1 MGETALV
8 TVGSTLFD
16 ALIRAVDS
24 LEVAQTLKERGYS
37 KLIIQLGNGNHLP
50 STLLPA
56 GCGSGAGSGKAENGL
71 LVEWFRF
78 APTLAKH
85 IETASLVISH
95 AGSAS
100 TFESLRA
107 GKSLVSVPNPK
118 LMANHQQELAEELA
132 AQRFCIFSTPA
143 DLPKTL
149 MTMDLKCLR
158 PYSGGDPANVANAID
173 RIISATP
180 ERSQRISV
188 QRRYTVSLLGIGL
201 FLASTLLTWRWQH

>member
-24 LEVAQTLKERGYS
+24 LEVAEALKDRGYS

-50 STLLPA
+50 STLLLA
-56 GCGSGAGSGKAENGL
+56 GRGSDAGSGQAENGL

-78 APTLAKH
+78 TPTLAKH

-107 GKSLVSVPNPK
+107 GKALVSVPNPK

-132 AQRFCIFSTPA
+132 AQRFCIFSTPE
-143 DLPKTL
+143 DLPKAL
-149 MTMDLKCLR
+149 RAMDLNCLR
-158 PYSGGDPANVANAID
+158 PYTGGDPSHVANAID
-173 RIISATP
+173 RIICATP
-180 ERSQRISV
+180 TESKRISI
-188 QRRYTVSLLGIGL
+188 QRQYTVSLLGISL
-201 FLASTLLTWRWQH
+201 FLASSLLTYMWQH